1 MLALKSDSGTVPALA
16 LACPVENKKMVKQ
29 INFRDDK
36 KMEGRKTMSKHI
48 FLALL
53 VGVVALFA
61 VSGTARAATDTDTLN
76 INASVNAVGRITSVG
91 DIAFGV
97 YDPTDTVPL
106 DANGS
111 VSYRVAKG
119 VSFTMYI
126 SETSASLREM
136 AGGGTDTLTFLLYKD
151 SVGGTDWGTTSA
163 TGISGTSAGNGTQT
177 NTIFGRVPALQ
188 DVAVDAYAETLTIT
202 LEF

>member
-29 INFRDDK
+29 INFREDK
-36 KMEGRKTMSKHI
+36 KMEGSKTMSKHI

-61 VSGTARAATDTDTLN
+61 ISGTAMAATDTGPLN

-97 YDPTDTVPL
+97 YDPTDPTPL

-111 VSYRVAKG
+111 VDYRVAKG
-119 VSFTMYI
+119 VDYWVYI
-126 SETSASLREM
+126 SETSAGLREM
-136 AGGGTDTLTFLLYKD
+136 AGSGADTLTFLLYKD
-151 SVGGTDWGTTSA
+151 SVGGTDWGINSG
-163 TGISGTSAGNGTQT
+163 TGISGTSTGNATVT
-177 NTIFGRVPALQ
+177 STIFGRIPALQ
-188 DVAVDAYAETLTIT
+188 DVAVDTYSETLTIT